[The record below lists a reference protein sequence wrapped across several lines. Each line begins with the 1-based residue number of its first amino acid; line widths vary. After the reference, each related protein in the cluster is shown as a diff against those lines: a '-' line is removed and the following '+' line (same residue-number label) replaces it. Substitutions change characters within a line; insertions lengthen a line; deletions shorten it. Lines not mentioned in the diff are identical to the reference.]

1 MFAVLRVQ
9 GHQFRVEPEDVV
21 QIPRLEAQVGS
32 QVPIGEVLLLGGSEV
47 EVKVG
52 SPVVAG
58 AQVMVEVLRHLRGPK
73 VRGSKYKKRKDYRR
87 RWGSRSELTE
97 VRIHAI
103 RG

>member
-9 GHQFRVEPEDVV
+9 GYQFRVEPEDLV
-21 QIPRLEAQVGS
+21 QVPRMEAQVGT
-32 QVPIGEVLLLGGSEV
+32 QLPIGEVLLLGGAEG

-52 SPVVAG
+52 SPVVTG
-58 AQVMVEVLRHLRGPK
+58 AQVMVEIVRHLRGPK

-87 RWGSRSELTE
+87 RWGHRSDLTE

-103 RG
+103 RS

>member
-1 MFAVLRVQ
+1 MFAVLRLQ

-21 QIPRLEAQVGS
+21 QVPRLQAEVGT
-32 QVPIGEVLLLGGSEV
+32 QVPVGEVLLLGDSEI
-47 EVKVG
+47 KVG

-97 VRIHAI
+97 IRIHAI

>member
-1 MFAVLRVQ
+1 MFAVLRLQ

-21 QIPRLEAQVGS
+21 QVPRLQAEVGTQVS
-32 QVPIGEVLLLGGSEV
+32 VGEVLLLGDSEI
-47 EVKVG
+47 KVG

-73 VRGSKYKKRKDYRR
+73 IKGSKYKKRKDYRR

-97 VRIHAI
+97 IRIHAI